1 VGGVTNIQSKQAG
14 VLWYKS

>member
-1 VGGVTNIQSKQAG
+1 VGGVTNTQSKQAG